1 MAIGPIHP
9 IDDEQVRDN
18 CAMLCAWAANAMLE
32 AETEQL
38 CNGGWHQCR
47 WLFVT
52 QAEAA
57 YVAVER
63 AVEGQHSARRQRQEA
78 RAAFIGCATQAI
90 S

>member
-1 MAIGPIHP
+1 LGSFIR
-9 IDDEQVRDN
+9 IDDERVRDN

-38 CNGGWHQCR
+38 CNAGSYQCR

-63 AVEGQHSARRQRQEA
+63 AVEGQHSARRRRKKEE
-78 RAAFIGCATQAI
+78 RR